1 MCETINHTYYYN
13 KNLNYNFLITD
24 ETRKIATNCFFDNF
38 SIWEDEQITI
48 FYKLINS
55 NEKINIIDIGANVG
69 LYSLYAKFLPNATF
83 YAYEPVP
90 LNFKLLNDNILLNNI
105 NNVKTFDIA
114 ISNEKKTS
122 IMNLCKSHCGLHTL
136 GNNPLRF
143 NDIEQISV
151 NTDTL
156 DNLFYD
162 KNIKIDFLKID
173 TEGYEFY
180 ILKGGINTIKTYKP
194 IIQIEY
200 SVQNMNQCN
209 ITENE
214 LCKLIED
221 LDYKII
227 NRYNEE
233 VIIAHKDY
241 HYN

>member
-1 MCETINHTYYYN
+1 MFQTNHTYYYN
-13 KNLNYNFLITD
+13 KNINYDFLITN
-24 ETRKIATNCFFDNF
+24 ETRKIATNCFSDNY

-48 FYKLINS
+48 FYNLVNP
-55 NEKINIIDIGANVG
+55 NEKLNIIDIGANVG

-90 LNFKLLNDNILLNNI
+90 LNFKLLNDNLKLNNI
-105 NNVKTFDIA
+105 ENVKTFDIA
-114 ISNEKKTS
+114 ISNEQKTN
-122 IMNLCKSHCGLHTL
+122 IINVCKSHCGLHTM

-143 NDIEQISV
+143 NDIEQLSV

-156 DNLFYD
+156 DNLFYN
-162 KNIKIDFLKID
+162 KNIKVDFIKID

-200 SVQNMNQCN
+200 NPINMKQCD
-209 ITENE
+209 ITETE

-233 VIIAHKDY
+233 VIIAPKDY
-241 HYN
+241 QS